1 MRTLAIVTTVLLCVA
16 SAAQAQRPM
25 FVVNGVRVDNGGATG
40 ASGPCHID
48 DVDPRAIENIEV
60 VKGAAA
66 IKQYGPDAIN
76 GVISVTTKK
85 GAIWDPNWS
94 TACGVPGHSA
104 AELLTK
110 YLYAPEFVMA
120 HEDAI
125 GLSDFQRT
133 AIQGAVKDVQSKA
146 TDVQFRLGAANVK
159 LTRLLAGS
167 TVDEAA
173 VLQQIDQVL
182 ALEREVKRA
191 QITLLVRIKNQL
203 TAEQQAKL
211 DTWK

>member
-1 MRTLAIVTTVLLCVA
+1 MRMLAIATGVLLCVA
-16 SAAQAQRPM
+16 QAAQAQRPM
-25 FVVNGVRVDNGGATG
+25 FVVNGVRIDHGGATNG
-40 ASGPCHID
+40 NVSCRIEDID
-48 DVDPRAIENIEV
+48 SRAIENIEV

-66 IKQYGPDAIN
+66 IRQYGPDAIN

-94 TACGVPGHSA
+94 TGCGAPGH
-104 AELLTK
+104 AEADLLTK
-110 YLYAPEFVMA
+110 YLYPPEFVMA
-120 HEDAI
+120 HEDTI
-125 GLSDFQRT
+125 RLSEFQRN
-133 AIQGAVKDVQSKA
+133 AIQGAVKDMQSKA
-146 TDVQFRLGAANVK
+146 TDAQFRLGAANVK

-203 TAEQQAKL
+203 TAEQQSKL
-211 DTWK
+211 DTLK